1 MGFAKSDLFNS
12 QSTPHYEPFEPVS
25 TMRDRFSSDTKVLF
39 AIGGWGDTEGFAAG
53 AKDDTSRQQYAK
65 NVAAVVKENGFD
77 GVDIDWEYPGGNGDN
92 YKDIPNEEKTG
103 EIDAFP
109 KLLEAIKKELPEGK
123 ILSIATPGKK
133 GDMIAY
139 TDENGP
145 KIAEAV
151 DMVNVMSY
159 DLANR
164 RNKVTKH
171 HSSVEDSRETIKAFK
186 GIGLPA
192 DKLNLGFAY
201 YAKWFMTAKD
211 ADCKAHPLGCEM
223 DELETPDGKDTG
235 KSGALT
241 FEKGTMATP
250 NKDDLKESTDG
261 SCGYSTMTT
270 CPSGQCCSQYGTC
283 GTTDAHCQAGCLSD
297 YGICKG
303 LSIID
308 SWRRAD
314 KNGQLDEKA
323 GGQYYFDDEENLFWT
338 WDTPDMIKRKFKDV
352 VDEEKIGGVMAWS
365 LGEDTLDFAHV
376 KAMQDG
382 VKERNA

>member
-1 MGFAKSDLFNS
+1 
-12 QSTPHYEPFEPVS
+12 
-25 TMRDRFSSDTKVLF
+25 MRGRFSPDTKVLF

-65 NVAAVVKENGFD
+65 NVAAVVEENGFD
-77 GVDIDWEYPGGNGDN
+77 GVDIDWEYPGGNGEN
-92 YKDIPNEEKTG
+92 YKDIPNEKKTG

-145 KIAEAV
+145 KIADSV

-164 RNKVTKH
+164 RNNVTKH
-171 HSSVEDSRETIKAFK
+171 HSSVEDSRETIKAYK

-192 DKLNLGFAY
+192 EKLNLGFAY

-223 DELETPDGKDTG
+223 QELETPDGKDTG
-235 KSGALT
+235 RSGVLT

-261 SCGYSTMTT
+261 SCGYGTMTT
-270 CPSGQCCSQYGTC
+270 CPEGTCCSQYGT
-283 GTTDAHCQAGCLSD
+283 
-297 YGICKG
+297 
-303 LSIID
+303 
-308 SWRRAD
+308 W
-314 KNGQLDEKA
+314 
-323 GGQYYFDDEENLFWT
+323 
-338 WDTPDMIKRKFKDV
+338 
-352 VDEEKIGGVMAWS
+352 
-365 LGEDTLDFAHV
+365 
-376 KAMQDG
+376 
-382 VKERNA
+382 